1 MYECPNCTANL
12 KFSIEK
18 QQLYCESCKTEMD
31 PYAFKKK
38 KDAVEGK
45 YFKIDVFT
53 CPQCGAGILA
63 DDDTVA
69 TFCSYC
75 GGSTI
80 LDKHISKGRRPQHII
95 PFKKNKEDCKKAYKR
110 MMRYAYFVPKEY
122 KDESY
127 IEKFRSIY
135 MPFWVYSFKH
145 DGKITLT
152 YPSGHRA
159 ARSLYAEYDGFLYD
173 ASSTFSDDL
182 ANAIYPYKLEDCQP
196 FTPSFLSGFY
206 ADANDIEKDLYI
218 DDAERIVMED
228 TMNRIRKDSKHFR
241 SYSDGWM
248 LRAKEESIE
257 YHVAKKDLVMLP
269 VWFLAYRKKD
279 RVAYAAVNGQTGKIA
294 ADLPIAIHKYLLSS
308 FLWAIPIFLL
318 LYFFWEMTPQMFLFV
333 SAILSF
339 ICAVI
344 SNVQLSNIII
354 RENKQKDRGFI
365 SKHKNKKLLE
375 DKRGHVTIPIK
386 LIGTLLL
393 LFLPLSFFVIP
404 MPFFYLIEKAT
415 WMNEIFEYILILV
428 AILLVVPGIFF
439 LMWLCDR
446 FVIHRRIYWKIKPEH
461 FMYGRKKLPYL
472 ARPFLGILLA
482 GIIFYLKPVSEFAY
496 YMGGFACMIFSGVT
510 FVKIIKYHNILTTH
524 KFPEL
529 GKRGGDEDA

>member
-182 ANAIYPYKLEDCQP
+182 ANAIYPYELEDCQP

-206 ADANDIEKDLYI
+206 ADANDIE
-218 DDAERIVMED
+218 
-228 TMNRIRKDSKHFR
+228 
-241 SYSDGWM
+241 
-248 LRAKEESIE
+248 
-257 YHVAKKDLVMLP
+257 KDLVMLP

-428 AILLVVPGIFF
+428 AILLVVPGVFF

-472 ARPFLGILLA
+472 ARPFLGTLLA

>member
-1 MYECPNCTANL
+1 
-12 KFSIEK
+12 
-18 QQLYCESCKTEMD
+18 
-31 PYAFKKK
+31 
-38 KDAVEGK
+38 
-45 YFKIDVFT
+45 
-53 CPQCGAGILA
+53 
-63 DDDTVA
+63 
-69 TFCSYC
+69 
-75 GGSTI
+75 
-80 LDKHISKGRRPQHII
+80 
-95 PFKKNKEDCKKAYKR
+95 
-110 MMRYAYFVPKEY
+110 
-122 KDESY
+122 
-127 IEKFRSIY
+127 

-182 ANAIYPYKLEDCQP
+182 ANAIYPYELEDCQP

-206 ADANDIEKDLYI
+206 ADANDIE
-218 DDAERIVMED
+218 
-228 TMNRIRKDSKHFR
+228 
-241 SYSDGWM
+241 
-248 LRAKEESIE
+248 
-257 YHVAKKDLVMLP
+257 KDLVMLP

-428 AILLVVPGIFF
+428 AILLVVPGVFF

>member
-63 DDDTVA
+63 ADDTVA

-95 PFKKNKEDCKKAYKR
+95 PFKKNKEDCIKAYKR

-182 ANAIYPYKLEDCQP
+182 ANAIYPYELEDCQP
-196 FTPSFLSGFY
+196 FTPSYLSGFY
-206 ADANDIEKDLYI
+206 ADANDIE
-218 DDAERIVMED
+218 
-228 TMNRIRKDSKHFR
+228 
-241 SYSDGWM
+241 
-248 LRAKEESIE
+248 
-257 YHVAKKDLVMLP
+257 KDLVMLP

-415 WMNEIFEYILILV
+415 WINEIFEYILILV
-428 AILLVVPGIFF
+428 AILLVVPGVFF

>member
-63 DDDTVA
+63 ADDTVA

-95 PFKKNKEDCKKAYKR
+95 PFKKNKEDCIKAYKR

-182 ANAIYPYKLEDCQP
+182 ANAIYPYELEDCQP
-196 FTPSFLSGFY
+196 FTPSYLSGFY
-206 ADANDIEKDLYI
+206 ADANDIE
-218 DDAERIVMED
+218 
-228 TMNRIRKDSKHFR
+228 
-241 SYSDGWM
+241 
-248 LRAKEESIE
+248 
-257 YHVAKKDLVMLP
+257 KDLVMLP

-428 AILLVVPGIFF
+428 AILLVVPGVFF